1 MVPVA
6 RGYRDCVS
14 PVVRVAALT
23 AVAASAAAALAVG
36 LAAVQSEPVGEAAPR
51 AVPRAGVPPLTL
63 ELGVRDDA
71 EAVALRRATA
81 LYADGKRVAAGET
94 FARFRSLEARVG
106 QAFAA
111 WPEGTVDR
119 LNRLAGLNPQ
129 RAVVQLNLGLALFW
143 SGLGGAEDAW
153 RAAASSEPD
162 TRYAVVAGDLL
173 HPEYAPGLPIFVTT
187 TPVPSELDGLTPA
200 TQLARLRRGAAGSI
214 AGQLLYGRAL
224 QRLGRPE
231 SAERVFMAAARAAPA
246 NVEAQVAAAVG
257 RFDKTRPAEAFSRLG
272 PLTRRFPRKA
282 TVRFHLGLLLLWSGE
297 VDEARAQLR
306 RATAVEPG
314 SPLATEARRYLTELK
329 GVGA

>member
-1 MVPVA
+1 M
-6 RGYRDCVS
+6 S
-14 PVVRVAALT
+14 PFVRVAALT
-23 AVAASAAAALAVG
+23 AVAAGAVAALAVG

-51 AVPRAGVPPLTL
+51 AVPRAGAPPLTL
-63 ELGVRDDA
+63 ELGVREDP
-71 EAVALRRATA
+71 EAVALRRAVA

-94 FARFRSLEARVG
+94 FARFRSLEAKVG
-106 QAFAA
+106 QAFVA
-111 WPEGTVDR
+111 WPEGTIDR

-143 SGLGGAEDAW
+143 AGVGGAEEAW

-187 TPVPSELDGLTPA
+187 TPVPSGLQGLPPA
-200 TQLARLRRGAAGSI
+200 TQLARLRRGAAASVE
-214 AGQLLYGRAL
+214 GQLLYGRAL
-224 QRLGRPE
+224 QRLGRPK
-231 SAERVFMAAARAAPA
+231 SAERVFIAAARAAPA

-272 PLTRRFPRKA
+272 PLTRRFPRNA

-306 RATAVEPG
+306 RATAIEPG
-314 SPLATEARRYLTELK
+314 SPLATEARLYLTELK